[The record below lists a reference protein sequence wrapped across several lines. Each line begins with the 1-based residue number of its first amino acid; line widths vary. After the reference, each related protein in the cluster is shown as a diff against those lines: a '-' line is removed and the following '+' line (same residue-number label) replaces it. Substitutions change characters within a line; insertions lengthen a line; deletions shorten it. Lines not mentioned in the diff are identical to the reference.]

1 MLTIHHLEKSQS
13 ERIVWLCEELDT
25 PYELRRYERDPLT
38 RLAPIEYRALTP
50 FGTAPVITDGALTL
64 GESAAIVENV
74 ARVHGQGRL
83 LARPDAPDYADFLF
97 WFHFSNGSLMPAAM
111 IDSVAR
117 RLGGDNPL
125 VTALRSRHHR
135 AHALLEQRL
144 AGVPFL
150 AGDTFTAADVMT
162 LFVLT
167 TMRFF
172 SSHDLS
178 PYPHIRAYVERMT
191 ARPAYV
197 RAMRRAEP
205 DAKAPA

>member
-13 ERIVWLCEELDT
+13 ERIVWLCEELDI
-25 PYELRRYERDPLT
+25 PYALKRYERDPKT
-38 RLAPIEYRALTP
+38 RLAPVEYRALTP
-50 FGTAPVITDGALTL
+50 FGTAPVITDGALAL
-64 GESAAIVENV
+64 GESAAIVEYL
-74 ARVHGQGRL
+74 ARIHGQGQL
-83 LARPDAPDYADFLF
+83 MTRPDAANYADFLF

-117 RLGGDNPL
+117 RLGGKNPL
-125 VTALRSRHHR
+125 VTALCARHQR

-150 AGDTFTAADVMT
+150 AGDTFTAADIMT

-167 TMRFF
+167 TMRIF
-172 SSHDLS
+172 SDHDLS

-191 ARPAYV
+191 ARPAYL

-205 DAKAPA
+205 DAHAPA

>member
-13 ERIVWLCEELDT
+13 ERIVWLCEELDL
-25 PYELRRYERDPLT
+25 PYALKRYERDPQT
-38 RLAPIEYRALTP
+38 RLAPAGYRALTP

-64 GESAAIVENV
+64 GESAAIVEYI
-74 ARVHGQGRL
+74 ARIHGQDRL
-83 LARPDAPDYADFLF
+83 LVRPDAPDYADFLF

-117 RLGGDNPL
+117 RLGGGNPL
-125 VTALRSRHHR
+125 VTALRARHQR

-150 AGDTFTAADVMT
+150 AGDTFTAADIMT

-172 SSHDLS
+172 SDHDLS

-191 ARPAYV
+191 ARAAYL

-205 DAKAPA
+205 AARAPA

>member
-13 ERIVWLCEELDT
+13 ERIVWLCEELDI
-25 PYELRRYERDPLT
+25 PYELRRYERDPQT
-38 RLAPIEYRALTP
+38 RLAPAEYRALTP

-64 GESAAIVENV
+64 GESAAIVEYV
-74 ARVHGQGRL
+74 ARIHGQGRL
-83 LARPDAPDYADFLF
+83 LVRPDAPDYADFLF

-125 VTALRSRHHR
+125 VTALRARHGR

-150 AGDTFTAADVMT
+150 AGDTLTAADIMT

-172 SSHDLS
+172 SDHDLS
-178 PYPHIRAYVERMT
+178 PYPHIRAYIERMT
-191 ARPAYV
+191 ARPAYL

-205 DAKAPA
+205 DARAPA